1 MQITISG
8 DHRGHDA
15 VEGVIKHLNTLG
27 HDVVVQGACDGGAC
41 DYPVRS
47 LAVAQD
53 VAEGRSGLGVLIC
66 GSGIG
71 VSIAANKVNGV
82 RAALVVDA
90 AHAQGARE
98 HNHANVLCFAADRT
112 SVDVMCEA
120 VDAWM
125 HAEPKPD
132 RHARRVE
139 QMAEIER
146 GSSPQDQ
153 ASSSA

>member
-15 VEGVIKHLNTLG
+15 VEGVVGHLNTQG
-27 HDVVVQGACDGGAC
+27 HDVVVQGACDGQAC

-53 VAEGRSGLGVLIC
+53 VADGRSELGILIC

-98 HNHANVLCFAADRT
+98 HNHANVLCFSADRT

-120 VDAWM
+120 VAAWM
-125 HAEPKPD
+125 HAKPQPD

-146 GSSPQDQ
+146 GTSPQDQ

>member
-15 VEGVIKHLNTLG
+15 VGGVVGHLNTQG
-27 HDVVVQGACDGGAC
+27 HDVVVQGACDGQAC

-53 VAEGRSGLGVLIC
+53 VADGRSELGILIC

-98 HNHANVLCFAADRT
+98 HNHANVLCFSADRT

-120 VDAWM
+120 VAAWM
-125 HAEPKPD
+125 HAKPQPD

-146 GSSPQDQ
+146 GTSPQDQ

>member
-15 VEGVIKHLNTLG
+15 VECVVDHLKTQG
-27 HDVVVQGACDGGAC
+27 HDVVVQGACDGAAC

-53 VAEGRSGLGVLIC
+53 VAEGRSELGILIC

-98 HNHANVLCFAADRT
+98 HNHANVLCFSADRT
-112 SVDVMCEA
+112 PVDVMCES
-120 VDAWM
+120 VGAWM
-125 HAEPKPD
+125 NAEPQPA

-146 GSSPQDQ
+146 GASPQDQ

>member
-1 MQITISG
+1 MRLPG
-8 DHRGHDA
+8 AFLGRGPR
-15 VEGVIKHLNTLG
+15 
-27 HDVVVQGACDGGAC
+27 C
-41 DYPVRS
+41 
-47 LAVAQD
+47 
-53 VAEGRSGLGVLIC
+53 AEGRSELGILIC

-98 HNHANVLCFAADRT
+98 HNHANVLCFSADRT

-120 VDAWM
+120 VEAWM
-125 HAEPKPD
+125 HAKPQPD

-146 GSSPQDQ
+146 GASPQDQ

>member
-15 VEGVIKHLNTLG
+15 VESVVDHLKTQG
-27 HDVVVQGACDGGAC
+27 HDVVVQGACDGAAC

-53 VAEGRSGLGVLIC
+53 VAEGRSELGILIC

-98 HNHANVLCFAADRT
+98 HNHANVLCFSADRT
-112 SVDVMCEA
+112 SVDVMCES
-120 VDAWM
+120 VGAWM
-125 HAEPKPD
+125 NAAPQPD

-146 GSSPQDQ
+146 GASPQDQ

>member
-15 VEGVIKHLNTLG
+15 VEGVVGHLNTQG
-27 HDVVVQGACDGGAC
+27 HDVVVQGACDGEAC

-53 VAEGRSGLGVLIC
+53 VADGRSELGILIC

-98 HNHANVLCFAADRT
+98 HNHANVLCFSADRT

-120 VDAWM
+120 VAAWM
-125 HAEPKPD
+125 HAKPQPD

-146 GSSPQDQ
+146 GTSPQDQ

>member
-15 VEGVIKHLNTLG
+15 VEGVVNHLKAQG
-27 HDVVVQGACDGGAC
+27 HQVVIQGACDGEAC

-47 LAVAQD
+47 LAVAKD
-53 VAEGRSGLGVLIC
+53 IAEGRSELGILIC

-71 VSIAANKVNGV
+71 VSIAANKVDGV

-90 AHAQGARE
+90 AHAKGSRE
-98 HNHANVLCFAADRT
+98 HNHANVLCFSADRT
-112 SVDVMCEA
+112 PVDEMCQA
-120 VDAWM
+120 VEAWM
-125 HAEPKPD
+125 TAEPQPD
-132 RHARRVE
+132 RHARRVA
-139 QMAEIER
+139 QMTDIER
-146 GSSPQDQ
+146 GASPQDQ

>member
-15 VEGVIKHLNTLG
+15 VEGVVGHLNSRG
-27 HDVVVQGACDGGAC
+27 HDVVVQGACDGEAC

-53 VAEGRSGLGVLIC
+53 VADGRSELGILIC

-90 AHAQGARE
+90 AHARGARE
-98 HNHANVLCFAADRT
+98 HNHANVLCFSADRT
-112 SVDVMCEA
+112 SVDVMREA
-120 VDAWM
+120 VEAWM
-125 HAEPKPD
+125 HAEPQPG

-146 GSSPQDQ
+146 GTSPQDQ

>member
-15 VEGVIKHLNTLG
+15 VEGVVGHLNTQG
-27 HDVVVQGACDGGAC
+27 HDVVVQGACDGQAC

-53 VAEGRSGLGVLIC
+53 VADGRSELGILIC

-98 HNHANVLCFAADRT
+98 HNHANVLCFSADRT
-112 SVDVMCEA
+112 SVDVMCKS
-120 VDAWM
+120 VGAWM
-125 HAEPKPD
+125 NAEPQPD

-146 GSSPQDQ
+146 GTSPQDQ